1 MSTKKV
7 KKDAQKATPKKTT
20 QEANPKKVAK
30 NALFLDDFREPIDVL
45 QYHDEAE
52 HLVLYEILNW
62 DVVKSYTEFV
72 RYIKINGMPDIIS
85 FDHDLHKEHY
95 SLLMYDGASYNALYK
110 TFKEKTGFDAAKW
123 LNRYIK
129 RNNIPLPFI
138 YCHSRNPIGKK
149 NILNVFSSLKKR

>member
-1 MSTKKV
+1 MGGKGLGVDYSD
-7 KKDAQKATPKKTT
+7 KDKWVIVRDYFDFVDLVDKY
-20 QEANPKKVAK
+20 
-30 NALFLDDFREPIDVL
+30 FDDIDL
-45 QYHDEAE
+45 
-52 HLVLYEILNW
+52 
-62 DVVKSYTEFV
+62 
-72 RYIKINGMPDIIS
+72 IS

-149 NILNVFSSLKKR
+149 NILNVFSSLKKQ

>member
-1 MSTKKV
+1 
-7 KKDAQKATPKKTT
+7 
-20 QEANPKKVAK
+20 
-30 NALFLDDFREPIDVL
+30 
-45 QYHDEAE
+45 
-52 HLVLYEILNW
+52 
-62 DVVKSYTEFV
+62 
-72 RYIKINGMPDIIS
+72 MPDIIS